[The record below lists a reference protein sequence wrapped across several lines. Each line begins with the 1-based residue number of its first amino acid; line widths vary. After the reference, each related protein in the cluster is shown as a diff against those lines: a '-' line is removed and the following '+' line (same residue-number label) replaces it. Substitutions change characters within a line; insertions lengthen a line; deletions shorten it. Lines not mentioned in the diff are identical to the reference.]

1 MSDISNELSASGLLY
16 GLDEDDLTLFDEAAE
31 VVRFDEGAQ
40 IFRLGDQADTLYLL
54 SQGTLALRLPLTIR
68 GVATEVT
75 LEEKQPGAVVAW
87 SSLVPPHRYTL
98 SAQAVTAVTM
108 VALTRDRLEALF
120 ARSSEI
126 QLALMTNL
134 CRVIASRVSLLEA
147 RLLRDL
153 QRRVVEQYD

>member
-1 MSDISNELSASGLLY
+1 MSAIANELATSGLLF
-16 GLDEDDLTLFDEAAE
+16 GLGEEDLALVDGAAE
-31 VVRFDEGAQ
+31 VVHFDEGAQ
-40 IFRLGDQADTLYLL
+40 IFKLGDQADTLYLL
-54 SQGTLALRLPLTIR
+54 SNGILALRLPLTIR

-75 LEEKQPGAVVAW
+75 LEEKQAGAVIAW

-108 VALTRDRLEALF
+108 VALTRARIEELF
-120 ARSSEI
+120 AKSSQI

-153 QRRVVEQYD
+153 QRWVVETYD